1 MEIGVAATIGC
12 ISPTFASKTAMRNL
26 HYNRYYFPP
35 AHHTLLGRV
44 TLVAILLAGGSGIAY
59 DFYTRPLSQMASM
72 NAQLDAAHDALL
84 SRALGIKAEN
94 CVAVNEVASLHP
106 AGASVSN
113 E

>member
-1 MEIGVAATIGC
+1 
-12 ISPTFASKTAMRNL
+12 MRNL

-59 DFYTRPLSQMASM
+59 DFYTRPPSQLATM

-84 SRALGIKAEN
+84 SKALGAKAEN
-94 CVAVNEVASLHP
+94 CVDGIDMASVRQASVASRLATRLAADSP
-106 AGASVSN
+106 ADPGALPHQ
-113 E
+113 